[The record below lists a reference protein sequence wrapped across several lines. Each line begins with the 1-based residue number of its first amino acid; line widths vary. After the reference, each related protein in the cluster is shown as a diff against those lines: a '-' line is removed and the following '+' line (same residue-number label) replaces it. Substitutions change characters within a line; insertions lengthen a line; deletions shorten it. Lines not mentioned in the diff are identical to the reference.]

1 MFVMPISLISS
12 SNCRMNSICR
22 LPDVYIDTH
31 WALFFESFENG
42 MRILIH
48 TAPAIVYQPFCPLSS
63 DLLGGCRFRQFKLHF
78 RLERGPADG
87 GASAIAARGGDGS
100 ASIAQ
105 MYICTLAGEIPLT
118 PMPPAGGRFA
128 VEAAERRKHV

>member
-1 MFVMPISLISS
+1 MFVMPISLVSS
-12 SNCRMNSICR
+12 SNYRMNNSYR
-22 LPDVYIDTH
+22 LPDVYTDTH
-31 WALFFESFENG
+31 WALFFENLENG

-48 TAPAIVYQPFCPLSS
+48 TAPAIVYQPFCPLSA
-63 DLLGGCRFRQFKLHF
+63 DLSGDFRLRQFKSHY
-78 RLERGPADG
+78 RLERSPADG
-87 GASAIAARGGDGS
+87 GASAIAARGGDGT

-128 VEAAERRKHV
+128 VEAAERRKRV